1 MSKSESV
8 KVVASGWR
16 VTAPARKALSL
27 ERDGVFRLLVVMTAL
42 LGWVVALGAGG
53 TLLLHGLYG
62 EWKLQRESTVMV
74 YLMPDTP
81 AVDVEGLKGQ
91 LGGLPGVQGVE
102 VVPQADLAALL
113 APYIGG
119 NPDNPAVPLPQVVE
133 VQTGA
138 GFDRQLLD
146 PVVKERFPT
155 AEVDDAQPVLT
166 AVARGVRLAQVL
178 GIGLA
183 LLMVGVMVLLVT
195 LTVRAGLRAQRST
208 LELLQHLG
216 ATGTLLTRLVA
227 GQVLQRVL
235 LGWALAGAGA
245 VAVML
250 IGAFVWPQVQPV
262 LTPVVWVGLALAP
275 GLLPLAAWFTARR
288 VVGGLLARTPGA
300 GA

>member
-1 MSKSESV
+1 MSKMENA
-8 KVVASGWR
+8 KAMATGWR

-62 EWKLQRESTVMV
+62 EWKLQRERTVMV
-74 YLMPDTP
+74 YLMPETP
-81 AVDVEGLKGQ
+81 AVDVEGLRAQ
-91 LGGLPGVQGVE
+91 LADLPGVQQVE

-119 NPDNPAVPLPQVVE
+119 GNDAPAVPLPQVVE
-133 VQTGA
+133 VRAGS

-146 PVVKERFPT
+146 PMVKERFPT
-155 AEVDDAQPVLT
+155 AEVDDAQPVLA

-178 GIGLA
+178 GVGLA
-183 LLMVGVMVLLVT
+183 LMMVGVMVLLVT

-250 IGAFVWPQVQPV
+250 GGAFVWPQVQPV
-262 LTPVVWVGLALAP
+262 LTPAVWVGLAVAP
-275 GLLPLAAWFTARR
+275 GLLPLAAWFTARK
-288 VVGGLLARTPGA
+288 VVRGLLTKAPGA
-300 GA
+300 

>member
-1 MSKSESV
+1 MSKV
-8 KVVASGWR
+8 QQVRAVASSWR

-27 ERDGVFRLLVVMTAL
+27 QRDGVFRLLVVMTAL

-81 AVDVEGLKGQ
+81 PAEVEALRAAVA
-91 LGGLPGVQGVE
+91 GLPGVAAAE
-102 VVPQADLAALL
+102 IVPQADLAALL
-113 APYIGG
+113 QPYIGG
-119 NPDNPAVPLPQVVE
+119 ADSAPAVPLPQVLE
-133 VQTGA
+133 VRAGS

-155 AEVDDAQPVLT
+155 AEVDDAQPVLA
-166 AVARGVRLAQVL
+166 AVARGVQLAQML

-183 LLMVGVMVLLVT
+183 LLMVGVMSLLVT

-216 ATGTLLTRLVA
+216 ATGSLLTRLVA

-250 IGAFVWPQVQPV
+250 AGAFVWPQVQPV
-262 LTPVVWVGLALAP
+262 LTPAVWIALALAP

-288 VVGGLLARTPGA
+288 VVRGLLMRAPGA